1 MLPRFSTSCCSTNY
15 VTNLIKD
22 INLLFITNIQLKY
35 TFVCFISILYKFI
48 SWYICLLTN
57 GIKKFKIYTYI
68 FSYIYFIISLFSY
81 IFYYMRFCIFNFY
94 NYIYTTVKPM
104 KKYKHC
110 LPRFFNSNDFML
122 KSILLFYT
130 RTAYFIFLKYF

>member
-1 MLPRFSTSCCSTNY
+1 MLPRFSTSCYSTNY

-22 INLLFITNIQLKY
+22 VDLLFITNIQLKY
-35 TFVCFISILYKFI
+35 TFVCFISILHKYI

-81 IFYYMRFCIFNFY
+81 IFYYMRFCIFIFY
-94 NYIYTTVKPM
+94 NYIYATVKPM
-104 KKYKHC
+104 KNINTVFQD
-110 LPRFFNSNDFML
+110 FFNSNDFML

-130 RTAYFIFLKYF
+130 RTAYFIFLKDF